1 MTAQAIVSPTSVLN
15 CVFIILSASGSVFI
29 SVFVEAT
36 RGIVQLLTVLL
47 IFIFVLALTYFTTK
61 LTAGFQKGRYQSAN
75 VEIIETLRI
84 APTKYIQIV
93 RIGEKYYS
101 YVVCKDTVTLLGEL
115 AKDDLAEIAKNNENT
130 APVSF
135 KDIFEKLRK

>member
-1 MTAQAIVSPTSVLN
+1 MLDS
-15 CVFIILSASGSVFI
+15 
-29 SVFVEAT
+29 
-36 RGIVQLLTVLL
+36 IVQLLTVLL

-101 YVVCKDTVTLLGEL
+101 YVV
-115 AKDDLAEIAKNNENT
+115 
-130 APVSF
+130 PYWVSLQRT
-135 KDIFEKLRK
+135 ILRKLLKIMKIRHR

>member
-1 MTAQAIVSPTSVLN
+1 MLDS
-15 CVFIILSASGSVFI
+15 
-29 SVFVEAT
+29 
-36 RGIVQLLTVLL
+36 IVQLLTVLL

-135 KDIFEKLRK
+135 KDIFEARSGGTRL